1 MNRPIPS
8 RHGAVAGLAAGAL
21 AITVGM
27 FLSGLGETASPIDAV
42 GSVVIDHVP
51 ASVKRLAIDWFGT
64 NDKLALRVGIVTLLG
79 LAAIAVGIAAR
90 TRRWIGVAGIGAFGL
105 IGAWA
110 AVTRPTASGWAA
122 LPSVLGA
129 VAGAGALWFL
139 LRPRPIETPGPSM
152 RAGGARRGRRASRR
166 QPSMAGA
173 AAMRSRAEAKDS
185 TAPSAETTSRH
196 APDGARSI
204 SGVSAGS

>member
-1 MNRPIPS
+1 MCS
-8 RHGAVAGLAAGAL
+8 SDL

-90 TRRWIGVAGIGAFGL
+90 TRRWIGVAGIVAFGL

-110 AVTRPTASGWAA
+110 AVTRPTA
-122 LPSVLGA
+122 
-129 VAGAGALWFL
+129 
-139 LRPRPIETPGPSM
+139 
-152 RAGGARRGRRASRR
+152 
-166 QPSMAGA
+166 
-173 AAMRSRAEAKDS
+173 
-185 TAPSAETTSRH
+185 
-196 APDGARSI
+196 
-204 SGVSAGS
+204 